1 MKILYRR
8 CAALDIHKETVC
20 ACIRQ
25 VRGRGEVELE
35 RKTFETFT
43 DDLEALR
50 DWLKQHKVR
59 RVAMESTGVY
69 WIPVWNVLEPKQYG
83 LELTL
88 VNPTLV
94 KALPGCKTDAKDAA
108 RIAEL
113 HQYGLL
119 RGSFVPPRPVRRLR
133 DLVRRRT
140 HLVQDQTRITNR
152 IDRLLQTA
160 NVKLTS
166 VASDIVGVSGHKM
179 LWAMAGGETDPVRL
193 ARLALGHLKPKQG
206 SLVRAFQGRFND
218 HFRYLLRDLLEDW
231 DRIEQ
236 KIADLGRH
244 IEYQLEP
251 QADLVERLDGIP
263 GVSRITAWTLLA
275 EMGWDMSAFP
285 NADHLANWAGVC
297 PGNKESAGKRFSG
310 KTRKG
315 NRYLRRTLVQCAWAI
330 SRCTDGNFLT
340 GLFYRTAA
348 RRDGKKAAVTVAH
361 RIVAITYHIIRD
373 GVVYRELG
381 GDYYDRL
388 HPERT
393 AKRLVKRLENLGL
406 EVILRPKAPQQEPFD
421 QPVPSVP
428 RPRPALSAPPT
439 NRSAKTCRR
448 CSNWGIP
455 CIHAKYQSAKP
466 QQPASQPESTG

>member
-1 MKILYRR
+1 M
-8 CAALDIHKETVC
+8 
-20 ACIRQ
+20 
-25 VRGRGEVELE
+25 
-35 RKTFETFT
+35 
-43 DDLEALR
+43 
-50 DWLKQHKVR
+50 
-59 RVAMESTGVY
+59 
-69 WIPVWNVLEPKQYG
+69 
-83 LELTL
+83 
-88 VNPTLV
+88 
-94 KALPGCKTDAKDAA
+94 
-108 RIAEL
+108 
-113 HQYGLL
+113 
-119 RGSFVPPRPVRRLR
+119 
-133 DLVRRRT
+133 
-140 HLVQDQTRITNR
+140 QDQTRITNR

-315 NRYLRRTLVQCAWAI
+315 NRYLRRTLVQCAG
-330 SRCTDGNFLT
+330 RFL
-340 GLFYRTAA
+340 AA
-348 RRDGKKAAVTVAH
+348 PMET
-361 RIVAITYHIIRD
+361 
-373 GVVYRELG
+373 
-381 GDYYDRL
+381 
-388 HPERT
+388 
-393 AKRLVKRLENLGL
+393 
-406 EVILRPKAPQQEPFD
+406 F
-421 QPVPSVP
+421 
-428 RPRPALSAPPT
+428 
-439 NRSAKTCRR
+439 
-448 CSNWGIP
+448 
-455 CIHAKYQSAKP
+455 
-466 QQPASQPESTG
+466 